1 MRVSLNNYLH
11 HSLLHCIISETIK
24 REYISFI
31 FINLISNL
39 GPNDHSDWVIVS
51 DSVHHLPGGPEIS
64 IRLFHQTA
72 LYQIRLPLCQLYIL
86 LM

>member
-1 MRVSLNNYLH
+1 MS
-11 HSLLHCIISETIK
+11 
-24 REYISFI
+24 
-31 FINLISNL
+31 LISDL

-72 LYQIRLPLCQLYIL
+72 LYQVRLPLC
-86 LM
+86 